1 MTARCC
7 RNTREICRLA
17 QYRVDRSGHCTDSL
31 SPTDRYRICSNKSAP
46 GFCWGHQG
54 TYAAGRGVFLCCD
67 GHSIESLA
75 TMDGV
80 RDCSKGEDERIKFIR
95 CSDLTKPYGF
105 DLFMIPLVVTFVVIA
120 CCWRLKLR
128 RRGSR
133 DPNGHQAD
141 SVPSLDSPAVPG
153 HDVSSPFNQVGPG
166 WVVGSLSQPG
176 PDSTN
181 QQYDQSAPFAPTLA
195 APPPPYSEI
204 PTSSTQSSPFVNA
217 DNRFVGPDLPPS
229 YDEAVK
235 LKS

>member
-7 RNTREICRLA
+7 RSTREVCRVA
-17 QYRVDRSGHCTDSL
+17 QYRMDRTGHCIDSGIGWMDGL
-31 SPTDRYRICSNKSAP
+31 DRMCSNKSAP
-46 GFCWGHQG
+46 GFCRMGPH
-54 TYAAGRGVFLCCD
+54 GVGMGIFLCCD
-67 GHSIESLA
+67 GHSIKSFA
-75 TMDGV
+75 TNNGRD
-80 RDCSKGEDERIKFIR
+80 DCSMGEDERIKFIHCR
-95 CSDLTKPYGF
+95 DLSKPYGF

-141 SVPSLDSPAVPG
+141 SVPSLDSPAVHG
-153 HDVSSPFNQVGPG
+153 LDASPFNQVGPG
-166 WVVGSLSQPG
+166 WVVGSLSPPA

-181 QQYDQSAPFAPTLA
+181 QRAPFAPTLA

-204 PTSSTQSSPFVNA
+204 PTSSTQNIPFVNVGS
-217 DNRFVGPDLPPS
+217 RFVVPDLPPS
-229 YDEAVK
+229 YDDAVK